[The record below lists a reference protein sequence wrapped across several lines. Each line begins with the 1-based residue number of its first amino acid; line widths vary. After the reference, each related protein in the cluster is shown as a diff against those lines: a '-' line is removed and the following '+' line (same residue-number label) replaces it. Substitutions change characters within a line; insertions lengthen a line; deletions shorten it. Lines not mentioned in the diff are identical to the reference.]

1 MNDRFDCPGPV
12 RPEID
17 HLVEFRPTDCM
28 GQLPD
33 DPYERIRKALACG
46 MAAWPGGLEG
56 IETGTALARRA
67 FRQIQRGTR
76 RREPGDDPQCT
87 IGP

>member
-12 RPEID
+12 RPETGG
-17 HLVEFRPTDCM
+17 LVEFRPTDCM

-33 DPYERIRKALACG
+33 DPYDRIRTALACG
-46 MAAWPGGLEG
+46 LAAWPSGIES
-56 IETGTALARRA
+56 IETGAALARRA
-67 FRQIQRGTR
+67 FRQIRRGTR

-87 IGP
+87 VGP